1 VLFDGKLSL
10 FRTASDMSPR
20 VVLALPQCRVKIHH
34 EPKAA
39 TLEVEIKAK
48 SYAVKLSFP
57 SLQNRWRSALEL
69 AITERPPT
77 FPSCVALFTLAT
89 WRRDVKRPW
98 KGAELQRREATNKG
112 AYAQSAG
119 APG

>member
-1 VLFDGKLSL
+1 MSAHVCLVIVGIRLQPIHHAAHVGKAQLGPPDAVLELLAID
-10 FRTASDMSPR
+10 AR
-20 VVLALPQCRVKIHH
+20 VVDC
-34 EPKAA
+34 
-39 TLEVEIKAK
+39 T
-48 SYAVKLSFP
+48 
-57 SLQNRWRSALEL
+57 
-69 AITERPPT
+69 
-77 FPSCVALFTLAT
+77 FTLAT